1 MFEQR
6 RVKLTA
12 GRVKSQGGVVGIED
26 VITSL
31 FFKPTA
37 LADHLKHGLQE
48 EVIEWVFFQT
58 QSEI

>member
-1 MFEQR
+1 
-6 RVKLTA
+6 VKLTA